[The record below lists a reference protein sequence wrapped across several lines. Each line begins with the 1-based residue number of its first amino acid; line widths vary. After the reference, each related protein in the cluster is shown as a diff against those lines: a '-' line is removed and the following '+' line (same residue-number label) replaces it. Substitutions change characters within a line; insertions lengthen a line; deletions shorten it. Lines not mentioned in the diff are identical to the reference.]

1 MSKSMLIRS
10 TFLTAAIAVGSFAVL
25 PQATAADHNPQAIE
39 FTGSDATSRF
49 VPLGIGKSVVIDL
62 PRDIKDV
69 LVADPTVANAVIRS
83 SRRAYIIGAKV
94 GQTNIFFFDAEGRQ
108 IGALDIAVTRDLNG
122 LRAAIRRALPNVD
135 IQVEGLADGVV
146 LYGNVASPIEAQL
159 AYDLASRLV
168 GGGGSSGGDAGGGG
182 GGGGGGSAGGGG
194 GGGGGGGASKVVNLI
209 TIHGQDEVML
219 KVTVAEVQRN
229 VLKQLGVNLN
239 ATLGSGNA
247 IVNFNNTPPFSVNG
261 PLWASNPLTGVTGL
275 TAQFKSVTGTLQAM
289 EEAGVIRTLAEPNLT
304 AISGEAANFL
314 AGGEFPIVVGNSCT
328 SLASCTPTVQY
339 KQFGVALTFIPVVL
353 TGGRIS
359 LKVKTEVSELSTEG
373 AIEVQGFS
381 IPGIRTRRAE
391 TTVEIPSGGTLA
403 MAGMIQEQT
412 KQNIDGIPGIMQ
424 VPVLGTLFKS
434 RDFNNRQTELAVLVT
449 PYIVRATAAKNLSR
463 PDDGFADAS
472 DPATVLLGKLNRIYG
487 VPQTQAPNT
496 PPYAGKFG
504 FILD

>member
-10 TFLTAAIAVGSFAVL
+10 TFLGVAIAACSLAAIGE
-25 PQATAADHNPQAIE
+25 ATAADAIIPTIA

-62 PRDIKDV
+62 PREVKDV

-83 SRRAYIIGAKV
+83 SRRAYVIGVKV

-108 IGALDIAVTRDLNG
+108 IGGLDIAVTRDLNG
-122 LRAAIRRALPNVD
+122 LRAAIRRALPNAD

-168 GGGGSSGGDAGGGG
+168 GDGGGSGGGGGGAAGGGG
-182 GGGGGGSAGGGG
+182 GGT
-194 GGGGGGGASKVVNLI
+194 KVVNLI

-219 KVTVAEVQRN
+219 KVTVAEMQRD
-229 VLKQLGVNLN
+229 VLKQLGVNLSG
-239 ATLGSGNA
+239 TFGSGNA
-247 IVNFNNTPPFSVNG
+247 VVNFNNTPPFSVSG
-261 PLWASNPLTGVTGL
+261 PLWTLNPATGFSGVPGITG
-275 TAQFKSVTGTLQAM
+275 QFKSVTANLQAM

-314 AGGEFPIVVGNSCT
+314 AGGEFPVVVGSSCT
-328 SLASCTPTVQY
+328 NTLTSCTPTVQY

-359 LKVKTEVSELSTEG
+359 LKVRTEVSELSTEG
-373 AIEVQGFS
+373 AIEVSGFS
-381 IPGIRTRRAE
+381 IPGIKTRRAE

-412 KQNIDGIPGIMQ
+412 KQQIDGIPGIMQ

-434 RDFNNRQTELAVLVT
+434 RDFANRQTELAVLVT

-463 PDDGFADAS
+463 PDDGFADSS
-472 DPATVLLGKLNRIYG
+472 DPAAVLLGKLNRIYG
-487 VPQTQAPNT
+487 VPQQPAPNT

>member
-10 TFLTAAIAVGSFAVL
+10 TFLRSTFLSVAIAACSFAGIRETAA
-25 PQATAADHNPQAIE
+25 ADAKIPLIE

-62 PRDIKDV
+62 PRDVKDV

-83 SRRAYIIGAKV
+83 SRRAYIIGVKV
-94 GQTNIFFFDAEGRQ
+94 GQTNIFFFDAQGQQ
-108 IGALDIAVTRDLNG
+108 IGGLDIAVTRDLNG
-122 LRAAIRRALPNVD
+122 LRAAIRRALPNAD

-159 AYDLASRLV
+159 AHDLASRLV
-168 GGGGSSGGDAGGGG
+168 GDGGGS
-182 GGGGGGSAGGGG
+182 GGGG
-194 GGGGGGGASKVVNLI
+194 GGGGGGGTKVVNLI

-219 KVTVAEVQRN
+219 KVTVAEMQRD

-239 ATLGSGNA
+239 GTFGSGNA
-247 IVNFNNTPPFSVNG
+247 VVNFNNTPPFSVNG
-261 PLWASNPLTGVTGL
+261 PLWTSIPTGITGI
-275 TAQFKSVTGTLQAM
+275 TGQFKSVTANLQAM

-314 AGGEFPIVVGNSCT
+314 AGGEFPVVVGSSCT
-328 SLASCTPTVQY
+328 NTLTSCTPTVQY
-339 KQFGVALTFIPVVL
+339 KQFGVALTFIPVVQ

-359 LKVKTEVSELSTEG
+359 LKVRTEVSELSTEG
-373 AIEVQGFS
+373 AIEVSGFS
-381 IPGIRTRRAE
+381 IPGIKTRRAE

-412 KQNIDGIPGIMQ
+412 KQQIDGIPGIMQ

-434 RDFNNRQTELAVLVT
+434 RDFANRQTELAVLVT

-463 PDDGFADAS
+463 PDDGFADSS
-472 DPATVLLGKLNRIYG
+472 DPAAVLLGKLNRIYG
-487 VPQTQAPNT
+487 VPQQPAPNT